1 VTITMPIHPHVGRPL
16 AVVRWLVQRGVR
28 YVDLESPQGS
38 TLRVPVEWT
47 DHGAPMVV
55 AAIRGRA
62 AKLDLG
68 GLRRLAEWVGEKLD
82 RADESALTVEQD
94 EAIDAAPAQRRRR
107 EQASSAGG
115 AVVARVGR
123 DRSGRP
129 LPGSRRARRARPQ
142 LDEDAPSGR
151 GGSR

>member
-1 VTITMPIHPHVGRPL
+1 MPVHPHVGRPL

-28 YVDLESPQGS
+28 YVDLESPQGT

-55 AAIRGRA
+55 AAFRGRA
-62 AKLDLG
+62 AKLDFVS
-68 GLRRLAEWVGEKLD
+68 LRRLAACVGEKLD
-82 RADESALTVEQD
+82 GADASALKVVQD
-94 EAIDAAPAQRRRR
+94 EATDAAPAQSRRR
-107 EQASSAGG
+107 EQAGSAGG
-115 AVVARVGR
+115 VVVARVGR

-129 LPGSRRARRARPQ
+129 LPGPRRGRRARTQ